1 MPFITAGAG
10 AIAAGAARVGA
21 GTTVK
26 KVGQEIGK
34 IAVVEIFLQ
43 TEEGQWIQENVI
55 NKAAK
60 NPVIKGMLYGGAAGG
75 SFGFLGGPFT
85 PITVIGGTTV
95 GTVVGGLAGGVY
107 WLYDESKKHPPRP
120 RQGFEKGYGD
130 TTFHANSISHYPFY
144 SDKEIISKR
153 LKDGDYKLA
162 SVKGVDRT
170 NSRIPGAK
178 RGGNNLSSHNL
189 SEDGFLTL
197 GESDA
202 NGTRVVADSKGELH
216 YMVPEIVFDPARHSP
231 EEQNALKDVQGSV
244 ETFQND
250 TSEVAD
256 NIDDLSVSVG
266 DNLNPKVKGLTES
279 VEQFGE
285 VADKVSQQAVD
296 KTQSVS
302 QEEKKPQSVAD
313 SENKNDGGA
322 EDDNVKLAEVFG
334 HVAGGLSTLGYDLK
348 GVGNFEKAI
357 NKIQVASKL
366 GKDGK
371 TDSTEAYIEGIGNL
385 MMGVGANIGG
395 DFGNALSST
404 ASMAL
409 TGLEIAGG
417 NPIGA
422 VIGGAVGLIS
432 SIFGGDDEEE
442 RKEAEREKIRQ
453 QIYQGMLSR
462 SLSGSGPY
470 SLKMLRESN
479 WDYDKLKK
487 RFGNKD
493 EEELI
498 KYQNRLELLDD
509 IGASLEQIGSPEI
522 VRSIDQVRAK
532 YEYAAKSVKGML
544 DIASAEMTEIS
555 AQVFGLTADNL
566 VSMFDS
572 AIETAE
578 DAGHA
583 GRLIAEALELQIV
596 DSFKK
601 LAISQAINEAVM
613 PMLQPILN
621 ELVAGALSGGLSPG
635 EMADLVLQAQEIAAS
650 VAPAVSS
657 LYGAFDEAGVLNYS
671 YSSTPFESQG
681 SYNRPV
687 ITGGTGVASGQ
698 QNDTRGDRPVQVVV
712 QVANHEFETMVTELA
727 DNVFVRA
734 ERRKGVVNAQKVF
747 G

>member
-1 MPFITAGAG
+1 MSAYAKYGMEGLSDLLGVLSIVHDENPAMNVVYSTATGAIQGFLSCGPAGALTG
-10 AIAAGAARVGA
+10 AVRNLGISLVGEVIKSALKSYPVDRAIKKGSHLDPSSPTMLESIAKGVPAISTGAKISLIDFYGLKTPLQSSNSIADLPLDDSKKTFSVPKMLRQSVSDEHEGFPAHQYPHEIVVSAAR
-21 GTTVK
+21 
-26 KVGQEIGK
+26 
-34 IAVVEIFLQ
+34 
-43 TEEGQWIQENVI
+43 
-55 NKAAK
+55 
-60 NPVIKGMLYGGAAGG
+60 Y
-75 SFGFLGGPFT
+75 S
-85 PITVIGGTTV
+85 
-95 GTVVGGLAGGVY
+95 
-107 WLYDESKKHPPRP
+107 SK
-120 RQGFEKGYGD
+120 
-130 TTFHANSISHYPFY
+130 
-144 SDKEIISKR
+144 
-153 LKDGDYKLA
+153 
-162 SVKGVDRT
+162 
-170 NSRIPGAK
+170 
-178 RGGNNLSSHNL
+178 
-189 SEDGFLTL
+189 
-197 GESDA
+197 
-202 NGTRVVADSKGELH
+202 
-216 YMVPEIVFDPARHSP
+216 
-231 EEQNALKDVQGSV
+231 EQNALKDEQGNL
-244 ETFQND
+244 ETFQDD
-250 TSEVAD
+250 TSEVVS
-256 NIDDLSVSVG
+256 NIDKLNDSVG
-266 DNLNPKVKGLTES
+266 KKLTPKVKDLADN
-279 VEQFGE
+279 VEEFDEVASKDLQAGRKYMFGQFGLDE
-285 VADKVSQQAVD
+285 SGMPLGGLP
-296 KTQSVS
+296 
-302 QEEKKPQSVAD
+302 EEKKPLSVAD
-313 SENKNDGGA
+313 SEKKNSGEA
-322 EDDNVKLAEVFG
+322 EDDEVKLTDVFKQ
-334 HVAGGLSTLGYDLK
+334 VAGGLSTLGYDLK

-357 NKIQVASKL
+357 NKIQEASKL

-487 RFGNKD
+487 QFGKKD

-621 ELVAGALSGGLSPG
+621 ELVAGALSGGLSAG

-681 SYNRPV
+681 SYNGPV
-687 ITGGTGVASGQ
+687 ITGGTGVANGQ

-727 DNVFVRA
+727 DNVFVKA

>member
-1 MPFITAGAG
+1 MG
-10 AIAAGAARVGA
+10 
-21 GTTVK
+21 
-26 KVGQEIGK
+26 GK
-34 IAVVEIFLQ
+34 TGNALGRGSDELVDMGVENTQWYTYLQ
-43 TEEGQWIQENVI
+43 DLLKNISGVEEGLTIALVGRILNFSGIGLAV
-55 NKAAK
+55 
-60 NPVIKGMLYGGAAGG
+60 
-75 SFGFLGGPFT
+75 
-85 PITVIGGTTV
+85 GGTYV
-95 GTVVGGLAGGVY
+95 GMKTLDDA
-107 WLYDESKKHPPRP
+107 
-120 RQGFEKGYGD
+120 FEK
-130 TTFHANSISHYPFY
+130 FAANIREKTGGKWGNTYQSRIE
-144 SDKEIISKR
+144 DMKKRAELKKKEDEKKRR
-153 LKDGDYKLA
+153 LKIYDTRFSTSLFLNDSSDYLTAHEDTLADETKTIANAEPIMFNESINAIEGLENESAKLK
-162 SVKGVDRT
+162 S
-170 NSRIPGAK
+170 
-178 RGGNNLSSHNL
+178 
-189 SEDGFLTL
+189 
-197 GESDA
+197 
-202 NGTRVVADSKGELH
+202 
-216 YMVPEIVFDPARHSP
+216 
-231 EEQNALKDVQGSV
+231 
-244 ETFQND
+244 
-250 TSEVAD
+250 

-266 DNLNPKVKGLTES
+266 DKLNPKVKDLAESVKQLDEATNIQDQAARYIYGQFGLDESGMPLGGLPKREDFLVGGQMLSVTES
-279 VEQFGE
+279 EKEGIEGIQGGIKKQIDVLNN
-285 VADKVSQQAVD
+285 VAD
-296 KTQSVS
+296 
-302 QEEKKPQSVAD
+302 
-313 SENKNDGGA
+313 
-322 EDDNVKLAEVFG
+322 
-334 HVAGGLSTLGYDLK
+334 GLDMVGYDLK
-348 GVGNFEKAI
+348 GVGNFATTIE
-357 NKIQVASKL
+357 QLTLASKL
-366 GKDGK
+366 DHPDFDK
-371 TDSTEAYIEGIGNL
+371 TKAYVAGISSLFKGI
-385 MMGVGANIGG
+385 GANIGG
-395 DFGNALSST
+395 NVGSALSSMGNMA
-404 ASMAL
+404 ASGASI
-409 TGLEIAGG
+409 GSAIAPGG
-417 NPIGA
+417 TGA
-422 VIGGAVGLIS
+422 VVGAVVGGAVGLIS
-432 SIFGGDDEEE
+432 SIFGGDDKDEQEEAARE
-442 RKEAEREKIRQ
+442 RMRQ

-487 RFGNKD
+487 QFGNKD

-681 SYNRPV
+681 SYNGPV

>member
-1 MPFITAGAG
+1 MVNFAVDAGMEVLKATPG
-10 AIAAGAARVGA
+10 GEWLIENTIDKAAQNPVVVGA
-21 GTTVK
+21 VLGGFT
-26 KVGQEIGK
+26 GHG
-34 IAVVEIFLQ
+34 F
-43 TEEGQWIQENVI
+43 
-55 NKAAK
+55 
-60 NPVIKGMLYGGAAGG
+60 GMLGGIFQPITVPVGTACGVLIGGAAGG
-75 SFGFLGGPFT
+75 GYMLYEKYSRSPSYMNGKDALEAATKGSYSIANNPYFSFEQSLFSRYGYQSKDYFKDNG
-85 PITVIGGTTV
+85 ISS
-95 GTVVGGLAGGVY
+95 AG
-107 WLYDESKKHPPRP
+107 
-120 RQGFEKGYGD
+120 
-130 TTFHANSISHYPFY
+130 N
-144 SDKEIISKR
+144 
-153 LKDGDYKLA
+153 
-162 SVKGVDRT
+162 
-170 NSRIPGAK
+170 
-178 RGGNNLSSHNL
+178 
-189 SEDGFLTL
+189 
-197 GESDA
+197 
-202 NGTRVVADSKGELH
+202 
-216 YMVPEIVFDPARHSP
+216 VFDGNHLQVSEIDYNRDL
-231 EEQNALKDVQGSV
+231 ENELVDLKQ
-244 ETFQND
+244 
-250 TSEVAD
+250 D
-256 NIDDLSVSVG
+256 NERASVSV
-266 DNLNPKVKGLTES
+266 DKHLNPNVKAFTKS
-279 VEQFGE
+279 VEQFDEVINKQDQAAKYIYGQFGLDE
-285 VADKVSQQAVD
+285 SGMPLGGLPKREDFLVGGQMLSVTESEKESIEGIQGGIKKQIDVLNNVAD
-296 KTQSVS
+296 
-302 QEEKKPQSVAD
+302 
-313 SENKNDGGA
+313 
-322 EDDNVKLAEVFG
+322 
-334 HVAGGLSTLGYDLK
+334 GLDMVGYDLK
-348 GVGNFEKAI
+348 GVGNFATTIE
-357 NKIQVASKL
+357 QLTLASKL
-366 GKDGK
+366 DHPDFDK
-371 TDSTEAYIEGIGNL
+371 TKAYVAGISSLFKGI
-385 MMGVGANIGG
+385 GANIGG
-395 DFGNALSST
+395 NVGSALSSMGNMA
-404 ASMAL
+404 ASGASI
-409 TGLEIAGG
+409 GSAIAPGG
-417 NPIGA
+417 TGA
-422 VIGGAVGLIS
+422 VVGAVVGGAVGLIS
-432 SIFGGDDEEE
+432 SIFGGDDEDEQEE
-442 RKEAEREKIRQ
+442 AARERMRQ

-479 WDYDKLKK
+479 WDYGKLKK
-487 RFGNKD
+487 QFGNKD

-727 DNVFVRA
+727 DNVFVKA

>member
-1 MPFITAGAG
+1 MSVNTKILLEGVSDILGVLSIVHDENPAMNVVYSTANG
-10 AIAAGAARVGA
+10 AIQGFLSCGPTGALTGAVRNMGISLVSEVIKSALKSYPVDSAIKKGSHLDPSSPTMLESIAKGVPAISTGAKISLIDFYGLKTPLQSSNCLADLPIDDSKKTFSVPKMLRQSVSDEHEGFPAYQYPHEIVVSAAR
-21 GTTVK
+21 
-26 KVGQEIGK
+26 
-34 IAVVEIFLQ
+34 
-43 TEEGQWIQENVI
+43 
-55 NKAAK
+55 
-60 NPVIKGMLYGGAAGG
+60 Y
-75 SFGFLGGPFT
+75 S
-85 PITVIGGTTV
+85 
-95 GTVVGGLAGGVY
+95 
-107 WLYDESKKHPPRP
+107 SK
-120 RQGFEKGYGD
+120 
-130 TTFHANSISHYPFY
+130 
-144 SDKEIISKR
+144 
-153 LKDGDYKLA
+153 
-162 SVKGVDRT
+162 
-170 NSRIPGAK
+170 
-178 RGGNNLSSHNL
+178 
-189 SEDGFLTL
+189 
-197 GESDA
+197 
-202 NGTRVVADSKGELH
+202 
-216 YMVPEIVFDPARHSP
+216 
-231 EEQNALKDVQGSV
+231 EQNALKDVQGSL
-244 ETFQND
+244 ETFQDD
-250 TSEVAD
+250 TSEVVS
-256 NIDDLSVSVG
+256 NIDKLNDSVG
-266 DNLNPKVKGLTES
+266 KKLTPKVKDLAEN
-279 VEQFGE
+279 VEQFDE
-285 VADKVSQQAVD
+285 VASKDLQAGRKYMFGQFGLD
-296 KTQSVS
+296 ENGMPLEGLP
-302 QEEKKPQSVAD
+302 EEKKPLSVAD
-313 SENKNDGGA
+313 SENKKVEEA
-322 EDDNVKLAEVFG
+322 EDDKVKLTDVFKQ
-334 HVAGGLSTLGYDLK
+334 VAGGLSSLGYDLK

-357 NKIQVASKL
+357 NKIQEASKL

-371 TDSTEAYIEGIGNL
+371 GSTEAYIEGIGNL
-385 MMGVGANIGG
+385 LMGVGANIGG

-417 NPIGA
+417 NPLGA

-487 RFGNKD
+487 QFGNKD

-578 DAGHA
+578 DASHA

-671 YSSTPFESQG
+671 YSSPPFESQG
-681 SYNRPV
+681 SYNGPV

>member
-1 MPFITAGAG
+1 MSVASSVVGNAIKLSKGGAKAGSKVEKTRLPSLSSPGKKTKSLDRDDVEG
-10 AIAAGAARVGA
+10 AIQVLGLSIGDAEAQDYALTILGNAGVG
-21 GTTVK
+21 
-26 KVGQEIGK
+26 
-34 IAVVEIFLQ
+34 FLF
-43 TEEGQWIQENVI
+43 G
-55 NKAAK
+55 
-60 NPVIKGMLYGGAAGG
+60 
-75 SFGFLGGPFT
+75 GFLGA
-85 PITVIGGTTV
+85 
-95 GTVVGGLAGGVY
+95 LAGAMRGTAYVLLAEVITSLRDKAVDSHSKEESYVGNVEEVY
-107 WLYDESKKHPPRP
+107 PALGDRGSTIEKEYPVLSESGTAIEEEYPALGERGAAIEPKFMEDSIKSMAELEDESV
-120 RQGFEKGYGD
+120 
-130 TTFHANSISHYPFY
+130 
-144 SDKEIISKR
+144 
-153 LKDGDYKLA
+153 KLEE
-162 SVKGVDRT
+162 
-170 NSRIPGAK
+170 
-178 RGGNNLSSHNL
+178 NLS
-189 SEDGFLTL
+189 
-197 GESDA
+197 
-202 NGTRVVADSKGELH
+202 
-216 YMVPEIVFDPARHSP
+216 
-231 EEQNALKDVQGSV
+231 
-244 ETFQND
+244 
-250 TSEVAD
+250 
-256 NIDDLSVSVG
+256 DLSVSVG
-266 DNLNPKVKGLTES
+266 DKLNPKVKDLAESVKQLDEATNIQDQAAKYIYGQFGLDESGMPLGGLPKREDFLVGGQMLSVTES
-279 VEQFGE
+279 EKEGIEGIQGGIKEQIGVLNN
-285 VADKVSQQAVD
+285 VAD
-296 KTQSVS
+296 
-302 QEEKKPQSVAD
+302 
-313 SENKNDGGA
+313 
-322 EDDNVKLAEVFG
+322 
-334 HVAGGLSTLGYDLK
+334 GLDMVGYDLK
-348 GVGNFEKAI
+348 GVGNFATTIE
-357 NKIQVASKL
+357 QLTLASKL
-366 GKDGK
+366 DHPDFDK
-371 TDSTEAYIEGIGNL
+371 TKAYVAGISSLFKGI
-385 MMGVGANIGG
+385 GANIGG
-395 DFGNALSST
+395 NVGSALSSMGNMA
-404 ASMAL
+404 ASGASI
-409 TGLEIAGG
+409 GSAIAPGG
-417 NPIGA
+417 TGA
-422 VIGGAVGLIS
+422 VVGAVVGGAVGLIS
-432 SIFGGDDEEE
+432 SIFGGDDEDEQEE
-442 RKEAEREKIRQ
+442 AARERMRQ

-487 RFGNKD
+487 QFGKKD

-671 YSSTPFESQG
+671 YSSPPFESQG
-681 SYNRPV
+681 SYNGPV
-687 ITGGTGVASGQ
+687 ITGGTGFASGQ